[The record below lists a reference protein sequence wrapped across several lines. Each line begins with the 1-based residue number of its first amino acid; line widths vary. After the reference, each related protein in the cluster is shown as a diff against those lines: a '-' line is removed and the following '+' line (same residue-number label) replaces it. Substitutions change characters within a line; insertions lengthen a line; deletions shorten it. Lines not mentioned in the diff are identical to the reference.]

1 MADELIK
8 RRDLVRLTKGM
19 GQFPEIASENIFK
32 AQRKNAQEAAGQ
44 MQVLVPHDKGV
55 TRANT
60 VAVAYRRDVDGT
72 IGFAMRTAR
81 KNDPSRKKGRR
92 RKVGFAPT
100 PDKTERIR
108 AILFANNTDFFYG
121 VWHLNKKR
129 WRGRMKR
136 AMTKSAR
143 ELTGKL
149 P

>member
-19 GQFPEIASENIFK
+19 SQFPDIASENIFK

-44 MQVLVPHDKGV
+44 MQALVPHKKGV

-60 VAVAYRRDVDGT
+60 VAAAYKRDIDGT

-81 KNDPSRKKGRR
+81 PNRPGVD
-92 RKVGFAPT
+92 A
-100 PDKTERIR
+100 DKTERIR

-129 WRGRMKR
+129 WRGRMRR

-149 P
+149 S